1 MGVDTTNQFVVVNEE
16 FRSAV
21 FSLSR
26 STRRGSLL
34 FLCQAPRRLN
44 FSCSPASGGEP
55 VSVDLTKPY
64 SWTIWLEGASQY
76 SSCSTIPL
84 ISPRFRS
91 STLMTNQTLRIWLY

>member
-44 FSCSPASGGEP
+44 FSCSPAFGGEP

-64 SWTIWLEGASQY
+64 SCTILLDGASQY
-76 SSCSTIPL
+76 SACSTVTL
-84 ISPRFRS
+84 ISPRFES
-91 STLMTNQTLRIWLY
+91 SSPCGNHAL